1 MPLPVFRFDAPARRA
16 ARTSGGRPAPRST
29 TGRSRPIAAR
39 VVATT
44 ALLLVAWSATS
55 PASAQDSR
63 KSRVRPGIDVLL
75 AERPALLRGKRVGL
89 ITNPAGV
96 DAELRPTADLLA
108 RAEGVRLVRLM
119 APEHGIR
126 GDVPAGDSVSD
137 AVDPGTGVPVASVY
151 GKTRRPTPEM
161 LADLDVVVFDLQ
173 DVGSRTYTFVSTLGE
188 TMIACAEAKKPLVVL
203 DRPNPLGGLLME
215 GPVRREEFFNFI
227 CWGPVPVVHGM
238 TAGELARLYAGEM
251 KIACDLTV
259 VPVEG
264 LKREMLW
271 RDTGLDWTMTSPHIP
286 RERQAYLYVATGMIG
301 GIAKNV
307 SDGVGTTLPFEL
319 LAAEWID
326 ATAFA
331 RALDAERVPGVRFRA
346 MSVQPFYG
354 KFAKKVLHGVQI
366 LLDDPGVHRP
376 LRTALTLLTTLE
388 KLHPGRAEFEPERVL
403 GIHWGRSDIVDLVRA
418 KRTAA
423 EIEALFAAD
432 LADFAARRK
441 PYLLYP

>member
-1 MPLPVFRFDAPARRA
+1 MRPSVSLVVSTA
-16 ARTSGGRPAPRST
+16 AVWLVSALTS
-29 TGRSRPIAAR
+29 
-39 VVATT
+39 
-44 ALLLVAWSATS
+44 SA
-55 PASAQDSR
+55 ASAQDSR
-63 KSRVRPGIDVLL
+63 RSQVRPGIDVLL
-75 AERPALLRGKRVGL
+75 SERPALLRGKRVGL

-96 DAELRPTADLLA
+96 DAKLKPTADLLA

-126 GDVPAGDSVSD
+126 GDVPAGDSVAD
-137 AVDPGTGVPVASVY
+137 AVDPITGVPVASIY

-188 TMIACAEAKKPLVVL
+188 TMIACAAAKKPLVVL

-259 VPVEG
+259 VPVQG
-264 LKREMLW
+264 LTRRMLW

-286 RERQAYLYVATGMIG
+286 RELQAYLYVATLMIG

-326 ATAFA
+326 GPALA
-331 RALDAERVPGVRFRA
+331 RALEAERLAGVRFRA
-346 MSVQPFYG
+346 LSVQPFYG
-354 KFAKKVLHGVQI
+354 KFKGKVLHGVQL
-366 LLDDPGVHRP
+366 LLDDPGIHRP

-388 KLHPGRAEFEPERVL
+388 KLHPGRIEFEDERVV
-403 GIHWGRSDIVDLVRA
+403 GVHWGRADVAGLVKA
-418 KRTAA
+418 KRSAA
-423 EIEALFAAD
+423 EIEAMFAAD
-432 LADFAARRK
+432 LADFALRRK